1 MRVIVHGVGAIG
13 GVIAGGL
20 ALSGQE
26 VVGIARGAQ
35 LEALRSGGLTLRGP
49 GWVEHTRFDCV
60 ADPSDIALTP
70 EDVVILTV
78 KGQDTAAALGQLRAA
93 GLSDQPLFCA
103 QNGVANE
110 RAALRLFPNVH
121 GMTVMSPSQFTVPG
135 EVAIFAGPRMGIFD
149 LGRYPGGADAADEAL
164 AGALNRGNFA
174 AFVATD
180 VMASKYG
187 KLLLNLRNICEAALG
202 DGDLT
207 DRLAEA
213 ARAEAR
219 QVLQAAGIGWQDVG
233 LADPR
238 RKEFMQMAP
247 VEGVGRA
254 GTSTAQSLARGAGSI
269 ETDYLNG
276 EIALIGRLNG
286 IEAPVN
292 GYLAALG
299 ARMLRE
305 GIAPGAVSP
314 GEVAAV
320 LGL

>member
-13 GVIAGGL
+13 GAIAGGL

-35 LEALRSGGLTLRGP
+35 LEAIRDKGLTLRTP
-49 GWVEHTRFDCV
+49 EWTETARFDCV
-60 ADPSDIALTP
+60 ADPAEIAFAP

-78 KGQDTAAALGQLRAA
+78 KGQDTGGALAQLRAA
-93 GLSDQPLFCA
+93 GMDEQPLFCA

-121 GMTVMSPSQFTVPG
+121 GMTVMSPAQFTEPG
-135 EVAIFAGPRMGIFD
+135 EVAVFAGPRMGIFD
-149 LGRYPGGADAADEAL
+149 IGRYPGGSDAADTAL
-164 AGALNRGNFA
+164 AEALNRSRFA
-174 AFVATD
+174 AFVLED

-187 KLLLNLRNICEAALG
+187 KLLLNLNNICEAALG
-202 DGDLT
+202 KTGQT

-213 ARAEAR
+213 AREEAK
-219 QVLQAAGIGWQDVG
+219 QVMAAAGIAWQDVG
-233 LADPR
+233 MSNPR

-247 VEGVGRA
+247 VEGVARA
-254 GTSTAQSLARGAGSI
+254 GSSTSQSLARGAGSI

-276 EIALIGRLNG
+276 EIALLGRLHG
-286 IEAPVN
+286 VAVPVN
-292 GYLAALG
+292 GYLASLG

-305 GIAPGAVSP
+305 GIAPGGLP
-314 GEVAAV
+314 PEEVTQV